1 MMMET
6 ISYVVLIFA
15 GITMSLLA
23 IALAVLIITDI
34 VNSARKRKSEAEVNA
49 LLVEDAR
56 ELDRQLQSMR
66 QVNERLSEPIVK
78 AE

>member
-1 MMMET
+1 MMET

-15 GITMSLLA
+15 GIAMSLLA

-34 VNSARKRKSEAEVNA
+34 VNSARKRKSEAEANA

-66 QVNERLSEPIVK
+66 QVNERLSESIVK

>member
-1 MMMET
+1 MET

-15 GITMSLLA
+15 GIAMSLLA

-34 VNSARKRKSEAEVNA
+34 VNSARKQKSEAEVNA
-49 LLVEDAR
+49 LLAEDAR

-66 QVNERLSEPIVK
+66 QVNERLSESIVK

>member
-15 GITMSLLA
+15 GIAMSLLA

-49 LLVEDAR
+49 LLVGDAR

-66 QVNERLSEPIVK
+66 QVNERLSESIVK

>member
-15 GITMSLLA
+15 GIAMSLLA

-34 VNSARKRKSEAEVNA
+34 VNSARKQKSEAEVNA
-49 LLVEDAR
+49 LLAEDAR

-66 QVNERLSEPIVK
+66 QVNERLSESIVK

>member
-15 GITMSLLA
+15 GIAMSLLA

-66 QVNERLSEPIVK
+66 QVNERLSESIVK

>member
-15 GITMSLLA
+15 GIAMSLLA

-49 LLVEDAR
+49 LLAEDAR

-66 QVNERLSEPIVK
+66 QVNERLSESIVK

>member
-15 GITMSLLA
+15 GIAMSLLA
-23 IALAVLIITDI
+23 IALAVLIIADI

-49 LLVEDAR
+49 LLVGDAR

-66 QVNERLSEPIVK
+66 QVNERLSESIVK

>member
-15 GITMSLLA
+15 GIAMSLLA

-34 VNSARKRKSEAEVNA
+34 VNSARKRKSEAGVNA
-49 LLVEDAR
+49 LLVGDAR
-56 ELDRQLQSMR
+56 ELDRQLQSLR
-66 QVNERLSEPIVK
+66 QVNERLSESIVK

>member
-1 MMMET
+1 MET

-15 GITMSLLA
+15 GIAMSLLA

-49 LLVEDAR
+49 LLAEDAR

-66 QVNERLSEPIVK
+66 QVNERLSESIVK

>member
-6 ISYVVLIFA
+6 SSYVVLIFA
-15 GITMSLLA
+15 GIAMSLLA

-66 QVNERLSEPIVK
+66 QVNERLSESIVK

>member
-1 MMMET
+1 MET

-15 GITMSLLA
+15 GIAMSLLA

-56 ELDRQLQSMR
+56 ELDRQLQSLR
-66 QVNERLSEPIVK
+66 QVNERLSESIVK

>member
-15 GITMSLLA
+15 GIAMSLLA
-23 IALAVLIITDI
+23 IALAVSIITDI

-66 QVNERLSEPIVK
+66 QVNERLSESIVK

>member
-1 MMMET
+1 MET

-15 GITMSLLA
+15 GIAMSLLA

-49 LLVEDAR
+49 LLVGDAR

-66 QVNERLSEPIVK
+66 QVNERLSESIVK

>member
-1 MMMET
+1 MMET

-15 GITMSLLA
+15 VIAMSLLA
-23 IALAVLIITDI
+23 IALSVLIVTDI

-66 QVNERLSEPIVK
+66 QVNKRLSESIVK

>member
-1 MMMET
+1 MET

-15 GITMSLLA
+15 GIAMSLLA

-66 QVNERLSEPIVK
+66 QVSERLSESIVK

>member
-1 MMMET
+1 MMET

-15 GITMSLLA
+15 GIAMSLLA

-49 LLVEDAR
+49 LLVGDAR

-66 QVNERLSEPIVK
+66 QVNERLSESIVK

>member
-1 MMMET
+1 MET

-15 GITMSLLA
+15 GIAMSLLA

-66 QVNERLSEPIVK
+66 QVNERLSESIVK

>member
-1 MMMET
+1 
-6 ISYVVLIFA
+6 
-15 GITMSLLA
+15 MSLLA

-66 QVNERLSEPIVK
+66 QVNERLSESIVK

>member
-1 MMMET
+1 MET

-15 GITMSLLA
+15 GIAMSLLA

-66 QVNERLSEPIVK
+66 QVNERLPESIVK

>member
-1 MMMET
+1 MLET

-15 GITMSLLA
+15 VIAMSLLA
-23 IALAVLIITDI
+23 IALSVLIVTDI

-66 QVNERLSEPIVK
+66 QVNERLSESIVK

>member
-15 GITMSLLA
+15 GIAMSLLA

-66 QVNERLSEPIVK
+66 QVNEQLSESIVK

>member
-1 MMMET
+1 MET

-15 GITMSLLA
+15 VIAMSLLA
-23 IALAVLIITDI
+23 IALSVLIITDI

-66 QVNERLSEPIVK
+66 QVNERLSESIVK

>member
-1 MMMET
+1 
-6 ISYVVLIFA
+6 
-15 GITMSLLA
+15 MSLLA

-34 VNSARKRKSEAEVNA
+34 VNSARKQKSEAEVNA
-49 LLVEDAR
+49 LLAEDAR

-66 QVNERLSEPIVK
+66 QVNERLSESIVK

>member
-15 GITMSLLA
+15 GIAMSLLA

-34 VNSARKRKSEAEVNA
+34 VNSARKQKSEAEVNA

-66 QVNERLSEPIVK
+66 QVNERLSESIVK

>member
-1 MMMET
+1 MMET

-15 GITMSLLA
+15 GIAMSLLA

-66 QVNERLSEPIVK
+66 QVNERLSESIVK